1 MILRSGVQ
9 ITMGSNGDKDEETGA
24 VGGDELSQEIDNYGI
39 DRPED
44 RLKKQLG
51 VPIEDRE
58 LIIIELKDI
67 STMDVID
74 EDIESRI
81 MELKLIVE
89 PMLIDIK
96 SLSKDIQDV
105 MKKLNFKSELVT
117 EYTSSRSYDA
127 KVGML
132 LDKCSKKKQID
143 SSQQTTGKPTTTTNS
158 FVSMNSPHGRS
169 FGNEQ
174 GHSQYPVGGFERSF
188 PMYQPLG
195 QPFNPHMQNYL
206 PQPIWQPQYSP
217 STNPGEN
224 LSSKLRLPKLEL
236 KSFDGNMMNWMEFWD
251 SFERNIHLNS

>member
-1 MILRSGVQ
+1 MILRGGVQ

-24 VGGDELSQEIDNYGI
+24 VGGDEFSQEIDNYGI

-51 VPIEDRE
+51 VLIEDRE
-58 LIIIELKDI
+58 LIMVAMKDFIIEL

-117 EYTSSRSYDA
+117 EYTSSRPY
-127 KVGML
+127 V
-132 LDKCSKKKQID
+132 
-143 SSQQTTGKPTTTTNS
+143 
-158 FVSMNSPHGRS
+158 
-169 FGNEQ
+169 
-174 GHSQYPVGGFERSF
+174 
-188 PMYQPLG
+188 
-195 QPFNPHMQNYL
+195 
-206 PQPIWQPQYSP
+206 
-217 STNPGEN
+217 
-224 LSSKLRLPKLEL
+224 
-236 KSFDGNMMNWMEFWD
+236 
-251 SFERNIHLNS
+251 

>member
-9 ITMGSNGDKDEETGA
+9 IAMGSNGDKDEETGA
-24 VGGDELSQEIDNYGI
+24 VGADELSQEIDNYGI

-51 VPIEDRE
+51 VLIEDRE
-58 LIIIELKDI
+58 LIMVAMKDFIIELKDI

-117 EYTSSRSYDA
+117 EYTSSRSC
-127 KVGML
+127 M
-132 LDKCSKKKQID
+132 
-143 SSQQTTGKPTTTTNS
+143 
-158 FVSMNSPHGRS
+158 
-169 FGNEQ
+169 
-174 GHSQYPVGGFERSF
+174 
-188 PMYQPLG
+188 
-195 QPFNPHMQNYL
+195 MQ
-206 PQPIWQPQYSP
+206 
-217 STNPGEN
+217 
-224 LSSKLRLPKLEL
+224 K
-236 KSFDGNMMNWMEFWD
+236 
-251 SFERNIHLNS
+251 

>member
-1 MILRSGVQ
+1 MRVKIFKDTWHLPTRTLDVRVMILRSGVQ
-9 ITMGSNGDKDEETGA
+9 ITMGSNSDKDEETGA
-24 VGGDELSQEIDNYGI
+24 VGAVSQEIDNYGI

-51 VPIEDRE
+51 VLIEDRE
-58 LIIIELKDI
+58 LIMVAMKDFIIELKDI

-105 MKKLNFKSELVT
+105 MKTLNFKSELVT

-143 SSQQTTGKPTTTTNS
+143 SSQQTTGKPTTTNS

-174 GHSQYPVGGFERSF
+174 PTASILLGGLKDHF
-188 PMYQPLG
+188 PC
-195 QPFNPHMQNYL
+195 
-206 PQPIWQPQYSP
+206 
-217 STNPGEN
+217 TNPWGNPLIPICKIICHN
-224 LSSKLRLPKLEL
+224 LS
-236 KSFDGNMMNWMEFWD
+236 GNPNVHPVQTQGK
-251 SFERNIHLNS
+251 I